1 MVNCNLYRLLFNN
14 LLDVNALV
22 NEANKFPF
30 LVVSTACAGARVCWH
45 RNEAQPGYTD
55 DDKMFVYLLF
65 LPFSD
70 EYLLIENT
78 YISLEEML
86 FEMD

>member
-1 MVNCNLYRLLFNN
+1 MKPINFHFSLLVRRV
-14 LLDVNALV
+14 LAR
-22 NEANKFPF
+22 
-30 LVVSTACAGARVCWH
+30 ACVGIETRPSA
-45 RNEAQPGYTD
+45 GYTD